1 MGLEYSLRI
10 SVGFKVVA
18 LGRVQVYTLL
28 TKANNINQVTQSTK

>member
-10 SVGFKVVA
+10 SVGFRVVT

>member
-1 MGLEYSLRI
+1 MGLEYSLII